1 MNRLQD
7 HPWRVKYSADDGDLI
22 AEFYIPALACAVR
35 YDRTTGYFSADTL
48 TLALRGIEG
57 LVRNQGHLR
66 LIVGCTL
73 DAPEVAA
80 IERGL
85 ALRDAIAHRL
95 LTVPLVPALPAQA
108 AALELLAWLVAHG
121 ILEVK
126 VAVPCDAQRRPLP
139 GPALF
144 HEKSGILEDPTGDT
158 LAFSGSLNE
167 TAAGWQSN
175 WESFHVYPSW
185 SGGAAHLAEEEKTF
199 ARLWN
204 DQALRALVVPIPDAV
219 RQNLL
224 QFLPPDGQRPQRL
237 LTPSPLAG
245 EGRGGGAVAP
255 PSLPGTPTL
264 PLPREGGGDHEE
276 EDRSPPN
283 PRLVVWSFI
292 RRAPAF
298 PSGGERIGEA
308 TSAVQP
314 WPHQIRAFQRMYDAW
329 PPKLLIADEVGLGKT
344 IQAGLLLRQAWLA
357 GKAQRILILAP
368 KAVLQQWQIELRE
381 KFNLNWPI
389 YDGQKLHWQP
399 SPGLRALQPTPQAV
413 SRQDWHRQPFILAS
427 SQLMR
432 RTDRTPELL
441 RDAEPW
447 DLIVLDEA
455 HHARRKGGG
464 LGPDQQPNQLLRLL
478 RQLRQRTAGL
488 ILLTATPMQISPV
501 EVWDLLALLGLPP
514 QWELAAFLRFFEQAA
529 APLPPNPQLADM
541 AALFR
546 AVEAEYGAVSTAA
559 AQTLMPGQSKLKA
572 GKVLNILRA
581 GSVVAF
587 NALETDE
594 RHAAVRLMKAHT
606 PLRRLISRHTRQL
619 LRGYHQAGQLTL
631 RIADRQVADRFV
643 TLTPA
648 ERQVYDAVED
658 YIATTYHNA
667 ADTERTAVGFVMT
680 IYRRRLAS
688 SFHALRRTL
697 EKRLEATRS
706 HGPDLF
712 AQDAALAEDVLDDDT
727 AEEAMDADDAAQL
740 AQAALNREEQSD
752 IERLLGL
759 IRALPPD
766 TKAER
771 LLVELKA
778 LRAEGYP
785 QAMIFTQYTDTLDC
799 LRERLVTDYGA
810 VVLCFSGRG
819 GEIRDGAGWRVI
831 SRDDIKQRF
840 RAGQAEILLC
850 TDAAAEGL
858 NFQFCG
864 ALLNYD
870 MPWNPM
876 RVEQRIGRIDR
887 LGQQFPVIRIVNL
900 HYADTVETDV
910 YLALRERIQLF
921 ETFVGRLQPIL
932 ARLPSAFA
940 HTALQDADQREQT
953 RHDLLDGLKRDLEQ
967 PAPGGLD
974 LDEVTEA
981 ALEMPSRP
989 PALYDLNDLSRVLR
1003 RPELLPPGVDV
1014 AKTGGNKD
1022 RAWQQPGMLEPV
1034 RVTTDPVYFE
1044 QHADSVELWSPG
1056 NPLFPNE
1063 PLSGEMDH
1071 PTRATFQQ
1079 ALAP

>member
-1 MNRLQD
+1 
-7 HPWRVKYSADDGDLI
+7 
-22 AEFYIPALACAVR
+22 
-35 YDRTTGYFSADTL
+35 
-48 TLALRGIEG
+48 
-57 LVRNQGHLR
+57 
-66 LIVGCTL
+66 
-73 DAPEVAA
+73 
-80 IERGL
+80 
-85 ALRDAIAHRL
+85 
-95 LTVPLVPALPAQA
+95 
-108 AALELLAWLVAHG
+108 
-121 ILEVK
+121 
-126 VAVPCDAQRRPLP
+126 
-139 GPALF
+139 
-144 HEKSGILEDPTGDT
+144 
-158 LAFSGSLNE
+158 
-167 TAAGWQSN
+167 
-175 WESFHVYPSW
+175 
-185 SGGAAHLAEEEKTF
+185 
-199 ARLWN
+199 
-204 DQALRALVVPIPDAV
+204 
-219 RQNLL
+219 
-224 QFLPPDGQRPQRL
+224 
-237 LTPSPLAG
+237 
-245 EGRGGGAVAP
+245 
-255 PSLPGTPTL
+255 
-264 PLPREGGGDHEE
+264 
-276 EDRSPPN
+276 
-283 PRLVVWSFI
+283 VVWSFI
-292 RRAPAF
+292 RRAPAL
-298 PSGGERIGEA
+298 PNGGERVGEA

-329 PPKLLIADEVGLGKT
+329 PPRLLIADEVGLGKT

-357 GKAQRILILAP
+357 GKARRILILAP

-381 KFNLNWPI
+381 KFNLHWPI
-389 YDGQKLHWQP
+389 YDGQKLYGYP
-399 SPGLRALQPTPQAV
+399 SPGLRALQPITQ
-413 SRQDWHRQPFILAS
+413 SIGRQDWHRHPCVLAS
-427 SQLMR
+427 SQLLR
-432 RTDRTPELL
+432 RADRAPELL

-464 LGPDQQPNQLLRLL
+464 LGPDQQPNQLLRLM

-514 QWELAAFLRFFEQAA
+514 SWEVAAFLRFFEQAA
-529 APLPPNPQLADM
+529 APLPPNQQLADL

-546 AVEAEYGAVSTAA
+546 AVEAEYGAVNTAD
-559 AQTLMPGQSKLKA
+559 AQALMPGQSRLKA

-594 RHAAVRLMKAHT
+594 RRAAVRLMKAHT

-619 LRGYHQAGQLTL
+619 LRRYHQAGQLTL
-631 RIADRQVADRFV
+631 RIADRRVADRFV

-648 ERQVYDAVED
+648 ERSVYTAVED
-658 YIATTYHNA
+658 YIATTYQNA

-697 EKRLEATRS
+697 EKRLEATR
-706 HGPDLF
+706 GDRPDLL
-712 AQDAALAEDVLDDDT
+712 AQDAALAEDVLDDDI

-740 AQAALNREEQSD
+740 EQAALNREEQHD

-771 LLVELKA
+771 LLAELKA

-785 QAMIFTQYTDTLDC
+785 QTMIFTQYTDTLDF

-819 GEIRDGAGWRVI
+819 GEIRNGAGWRVI

-864 ALLNYD
+864 ALIDYD

-887 LGQQFPVIRIVNL
+887 LGQQFPIIRIVNL

-910 YLALRERIQLF
+910 YLVLRERIQLF

-932 ARLPSAFA
+932 AKLPGAFA
-940 HTALQDADQREQT
+940 RTALQDVDRREQT

-974 LDEVTEA
+974 LDEVTET
-981 ALEMPSRP
+981 ALEMPPRP
-989 PALYDLNDLSRVLR
+989 PALYDLQDLGRLLQ
-1003 RPELLPPGVDV
+1003 RPELLPPGVEV
-1014 AKTGGNKD
+1014 LETGGNKD

-1034 RVTTDPVYFE
+1034 RVTTDPLYFE

-1056 NPLFPNE
+1056 NPLFPSE
-1063 PLSGEMDH
+1063 PLGGEIDP
-1071 PTRATFQQ
+1071 PTQAVFRAVLTGPASSYSNPKSVVDVGWVSAQRVTQQ
-1079 ALAP
+1079 DQDVGLRPTA